1 MIGCRAGEGLRIQDI
16 VGRTAGLT
24 VELEHGYAAL
34 GLEQRLKET
43 PPTAHVR
50 GVFFRLAE
58 QALET
63 RSKDLLATWRAEVG
77 ARHRWPFKLYP
88 TRDCIREQALAAV
101 LLRPD
106 DPGEA
111 IREMWVASPRFSR
124 LLRADRFVRYLT
136 GSEPTRALAWLE
148 RNRDMMCDYGG
159 WRVDITGPTSA
170 TFHYLGEYVWIEHAH
185 RGGVE
190 GTLSRCG
197 VTPTITPD
205 LDTPYN
211 GRLLIQWT

>member
-1 MIGCRAGEGLRIQDI
+1 MVEHIP
-16 VGRTAGLT
+16 GLT
-24 VELEHGYAAL
+24 VELAEGYAAL
-34 GLEQRLKET
+34 GVEQRLRDT
-43 PPTAHVR
+43 PSTAHVR
-50 GVFFRLAE
+50 GLFFRLAE
-58 QALET
+58 QALEA
-63 RSKDLLATWRAEVG
+63 RSKDLHAAWRAEVD
-77 ARHRWPFKLYP
+77 APRRWPFRFYP

-111 IREMWVASPRFSR
+111 IREMWAATPRLSR

-136 GSEPTRALAWLE
+136 GSDPTRALAWLE
-148 RNRDMMCDYGG
+148 RNRDMMVDFGG
-159 WRVDITGPTSA
+159 WRVEFTGPDSA
-170 TFHYLGEYVWIEHAH
+170 TFHYLDEYIWIEHAH

-197 VTPTITPD
+197 VTATVTPE
-205 LDTPYN
+205 LDTPYS